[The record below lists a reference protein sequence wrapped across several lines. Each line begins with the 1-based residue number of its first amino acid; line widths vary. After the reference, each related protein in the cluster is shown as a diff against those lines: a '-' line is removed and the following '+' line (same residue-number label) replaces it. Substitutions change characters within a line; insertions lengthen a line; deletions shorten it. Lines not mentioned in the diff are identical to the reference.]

1 MLELSHAFEDCTGRW
16 QRLEGDGPLTWR
28 CTGCGVTYT
37 DAVAVRFAVL
47 REYDM
52 ELMVSRLVR
61 EGRRLLA
68 RPAGSEPADGA
79 APREEEP

>member
-1 MLELSHAFEDCTGRW
+1 VLELNHANEDCPGRW
-16 QRLEGDGPLTWR
+16 QRLEGTGPLTWR
-28 CTGCGVTYT
+28 CTMCGVTYT

-68 RPAGSEPADGA
+68 RPAGSDGA